1 MSRLSRILDE
11 LTSRK
16 TGHASA
22 DRAQRPGRP
31 IEQLE
36 RRDVPSLAG
45 QQLFPTNYPIN
56 QNIASAPVD
65 ANSAAIIAHI
75 GGSISIHPDLGY
87 DSASNGAAPLYGIPV
102 NVVHGNSVSKV
113 NVVING
119 YPSESDQL
127 PVPIPANAVIE
138 GDNQNGPNLGGVGA
152 RGDSHLI
159 VFDEDNDIA
168 YELYGAERPNDTD
181 NTSGHWEAL
190 QETVWN
196 MSANTFRTLGD
207 TSADAAGLSILA
219 TLMRPDEANPVSQG
233 GQGAI
238 DHALRFTLPSGD
250 INPQYEY
257 PASHEISVSSQ
268 SSSKLPMGARLRL
281 ANTPAVNALIAQM
294 GPEAQI
300 VARAMQ
306 QYGLIL
312 ADDGSPMYVSGT
324 SASVNTNGSSS
335 TWSDSWDGGGLSD
348 VLSLESLTASDF
360 QVVDLTPVVTGLS
373 ATTGTAGTTVTIT
386 GQNFSG
392 AAGHLSVLF
401 GSTAA
406 SSVTV
411 VSDTQITAVVPNG
424 TGTVNVTV
432 LSGVNETDTVSDSP
446 SANATAP
453 IFGYGISATSSAD
466 QFAYI
471 TQTISGSNSTASFA
485 RSSTDA
491 GTADRLTIVV
501 KDTTGAGVSELPS
514 NAFQLSLSGGTSTG
528 TFGAVTETGTTDV
541 YTVTFIGSTAGTTST
556 LTVTVG
562 GVQLS
567 APQTVQVTPIAVSG
581 ANSTVSFA
589 SSSVLTGG
597 TDVVTIGVKDAAG
610 NAITRLPN
618 SDFVFRLAGGT
629 SAGSFGAV
637 TETATP
643 GTYTTTFTGTGA
655 GTASTL
661 TLAVDLVS
669 LSAHP
674 AVTVNVPPTAP
685 PPPPSAPPHKSRPVP
700 LYASASGAGGPGVV
714 TVFSPTT
721 NGTLLA
727 FQPFGGYAGGLKV
740 AVGDVTGD
748 GYDDLIVMA
757 GPGALN
763 GLVEIY
769 SGKDFSL
776 ISEYYAFPGYQGEF
790 NITAGDLTGN
800 GIDDVIFSTAT
811 GGDFVFAYAGDT
823 NNFLVSPFSAF
834 GGFSGGVTIATGDV
848 LNNGEDQIIVGTAS
862 QVGAAGVFNQFGQ
875 LQQPY
880 YFAPIP
886 MNGVN
891 VAAGD
896 LNGDGHAD
904 VIFGARTGSTL
915 VLEFDGVSQGLMGW
929 FFAYPGQ
936 SFGVT
941 VATEDPTGGGYAN
954 IVTGFTGNVSAIA
967 IYSGLSYQL
976 MTVDGQPSGTG
987 GVNVAGSVWI

>member
-1 MSRLSRILDE
+1 LSRILDE
-11 LTSRK
+11 VPGRK
-16 TGHASA
+16 TWHAHTDLAHRSWHS
-22 DRAQRPGRP
+22 
-31 IEQLE
+31 IEELE
-36 RRDVPSLAG
+36 RRDVPALAG
-45 QQLFPTNYPIN
+45 QQLFPTDYPTN
-56 QNIASAPVD
+56 QNIANAPVD
-65 ANSAAIIAHI
+65 SNSAAIIAHI
-75 GGSISIHPDLGY
+75 GTSISIHPDLGY

-102 NVVHGNSVSKV
+102 NVVHGTSVSKV

-119 YPSESDQL
+119 YPSESDAL

-138 GDNQNGPNLGGVGA
+138 GDYQNGPNLGGVAA

-168 YELYGAERPNDTD
+168 YELYGASRPTDTT
-181 NTSGHWEAL
+181 NTSGQWEAL

-196 MSANTFRTLGD
+196 MSTNTFRTLGE

-219 TLMRPDEANPVSQG
+219 TLLRPDEANPVSQG

-250 INPQYEY
+250 INPQYVY
-257 PASHEISVSSQ
+257 PASHEISVGAQASD
-268 SSSKLPMGARLRL
+268 KLPMGARLRL
-281 ANTPAVNALIAQM
+281 ADTPTVNALIAQM

-300 VARAMQ
+300 IARAMQ

-335 TWSDSWDGGGLSD
+335 TWSDSWGDGGLSD

-360 QVVDLTPVVTGLS
+360 QVVDLAPVVTGLS
-373 ATTGTAGTTVTIT
+373 ATTGTAGTTVTVT

-392 AAGHLSVLF
+392 AAGNLSVYF

-406 SSVTV
+406 TNVTV
-411 VSDTQITAVVPNG
+411 VSDTEVTAVVPSG
-424 TGTVNVTV
+424 SGTVNVTV
-432 LSGVNETDTVSDSP
+432 RSGVSETDTISSSP
-446 SANATAP
+446 NANVNAP
-453 IFGYGISATSSAD
+453 IFGYGTSATSAAD
-466 QFAYI
+466 QFTYI
-471 TQTISGSNSTASFA
+471 NQTISSSNSTVSFA

-501 KDTTGAGVSELPS
+501 KDTTGAGVSELPN
-514 NAFQLSLSGGTSTG
+514 NAFQLGLSGGTSTG
-528 TFGAVTETGTTDV
+528 TFGTVTETGTTDV

-562 GVQLS
+562 GVQLGS
-567 APQTVQVTPIAVSG
+567 QPTVTVTPVAVSA

-589 SSSVLTGG
+589 SSSVLAGS
-597 TDVVTIGVKDAAG
+597 TDVVTIGIKDAAG

-618 SDFVFRLAGGT
+618 SDFVFHLAGGT
-629 SAGSFGAV
+629 SAGSFGSV

-643 GTYTTTFTGTGA
+643 GTYTVVFTGVTA
-655 GTASTL
+655 GTASAL

-674 AVTVNVPPTAP
+674 AVTVNAP
-685 PPPPSAPPHKSRPVP
+685 PAPPSLPSTPPHRSRPIP

-714 TVFSPTT
+714 TVFNPAT
-721 NGTLLA
+721 NGTILA
-727 FQPFGGYAGGLKV
+727 FQPFGGYAGGIKV

-776 ISEYYAFPGYQGEF
+776 ISEYFAFPGYQGEF
-790 NITAGDLTGN
+790 NIAAGDLTGN
-800 GIDDVIFSTAT
+800 GIADVIFSTAT
-811 GGDFVFAYAGDT
+811 GADFVFAYAGAT

-834 GGFSGGVTIATGDV
+834 GGFTGGVTIAAGDV
-848 LNNGEDQIIVGTAS
+848 LGNGVDQIIVGTAS
-862 QVGAAGVFNQFGQ
+862 QVGAAGVFNVSGQ
-875 LQQPY
+875 LLQPY

-896 LNGDGHAD
+896 LNNSGHD
-904 VIFGARTGSTL
+904 DIIFGARAGSTL
-915 VLEFDGVSQGLMGW
+915 VLEYDGVSQGLMGW

-941 VATEDPTGGGYAN
+941 VATEDPTGTGYAD
-954 IVTGFTGNVSAIA
+954 IVTGFTSNVSAIA
-967 IYSGLSYQL
+967 IYSGLSFQL